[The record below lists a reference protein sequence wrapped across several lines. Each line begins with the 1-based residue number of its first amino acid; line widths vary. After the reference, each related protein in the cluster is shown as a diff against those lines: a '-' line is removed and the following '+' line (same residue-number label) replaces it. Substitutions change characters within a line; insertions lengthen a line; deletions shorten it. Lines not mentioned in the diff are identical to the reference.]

1 MSAILRLFLGMDAI
15 DNEVSSDL
23 LIASKPIYF
32 LNNTLEGLRLDW
44 RR

>member
-1 MSAILRLFLGMDAI
+1 MSTMLRLSLGMNAI

-23 LIASKPIYF
+23 LIVSKPIYF
-32 LNNTLEGLRLDW
+32 LNNTLEGLGLDW